1 MEMNDKLEKEFKN
14 IEAITDVLISSD
26 CRNFQKDTVPVMA
39 ESINK
44 SLAVI
49 KEILEKVASLQPF

>member
-1 MEMNDKLEKEFKN
+1 MEMN
-14 IEAITDVLISSD
+14 DVLISSD
-26 CRNFQKDTVPVMA
+26 CRNFQKDTGPIMA

-49 KEILEKVASLQPF
+49 KELIEKVAS

>member
-1 MEMNDKLEKEFKN
+1 METDDKLEKEFKK

-26 CRNFQKDTVPVMA
+26 SRNFQKDTVSALA

-44 SLAVI
+44 SLVVI
-49 KEILEKVASLQPF
+49 RELIEKVASCLS

>member
-1 MEMNDKLEKEFKN
+1 MEIDDKLEKEFKN

-26 CRNFQKDTVPVMA
+26 CRNFQKDTVPALA

-44 SLAVI
+44 SLEII
-49 KEILEKVASLQPF
+49 KKQIHNLMGRVAN